1 MLLGA
6 LAHAGAVSL
15 VSSAG
20 VGWKADLYL
29 GIDAVELKK

>member
-1 MLLGA
+1 MLVGA
-6 LAHAGAVSL
+6 LAGARAVSL

-20 VGWKADLYL
+20 VGWKADLHL